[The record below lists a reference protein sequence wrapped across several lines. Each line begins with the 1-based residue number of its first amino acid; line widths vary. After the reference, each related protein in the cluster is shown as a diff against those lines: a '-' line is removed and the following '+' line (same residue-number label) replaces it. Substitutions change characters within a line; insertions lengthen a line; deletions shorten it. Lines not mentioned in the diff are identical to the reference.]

1 MKSLLTFALTVMLSM
16 VMVAA
21 AFGGAEGEAAATGG
35 VTLTEPGTFP
45 ITEEPSEISL
55 FTYGGA
61 AEGDLPN
68 SWLTAFLQEKTNVS
82 IDFHLTPT
90 ERFKEQMNLM
100 IASGEFVDVIIAQ
113 GNSLTQLS
121 RPEEMRLIQQGILM
135 PLDDLIETQSVWY
148 KQRLDELPGFREA
161 VTAPDGH
168 IYDFGTVGGCFHCKY
183 GQKMWINQT
192 WLDRLG
198 LEMPTNTD
206 EFYQVM
212 KAFKE
217 QDANGN
223 GDPNDEWPINTAK
236 AGAWVQID
244 GFLMMPFQFS
254 DVRQSQVRRLYVD
267 DGTIKAAYMQP
278 GYRDGLRYLKRMWD
292 EGLIYPDSFTQ
303 DRNQSKRLNQSG
315 EHAIFG
321 AVPAM
326 HHGYFSVGSGPEV
339 RWREYSGV
347 PPLDGP
353 MGRETPYYGYP
364 FNTGTTFLTSQARL
378 PEVAF
383 RLIDWL
389 YSDEGS
395 TAGAYGQE
403 GKSWRSPEPGELAV
417 NGKPAK
423 IAPQAVPEDD
433 PYYQNFTWGNRSSYY
448 SFLHSWRSSHQD
460 YMVPGPG
467 DSERF
472 LYVFSEVYEPFGA
485 ALEKMMPPLWY
496 SMDSISELS
505 QIYATLDEFVYESAV
520 AFITGT
526 KDIETEWDDYQ
537 DELRAIGVERYL
549 EITQEAYDSSEFAK

>member
-1 MKSLLTFALTVMLSM
+1 M
-16 VMVAA
+16 
-21 AFGGAEGEAAATGG
+21 
-35 VTLTEPGTFP
+35 
-45 ITEEPSEISL
+45 
-55 FTYGGA
+55 
-61 AEGDLPN
+61 
-68 SWLTAFLQEKTNVS
+68 
-82 IDFHLTPT
+82 
-90 ERFKEQMNLM
+90 
-100 IASGEFVDVIIAQ
+100 
-113 GNSLTQLS
+113 S
-121 RPEEMRLIQQGILM
+121 RPEEMRFIQQSILM
-135 PLDDLIETQSVWY
+135 PLDDLIGSQSVWY

-206 EFYQVM
+206 EFYEVM

-223 GDPNDEWPINTAK
+223 GDPNDEWPLNTAK

-254 DVRQSQVRRLYVD
+254 DVRQSQVRRLYVE
-267 DGTIKAAYMQP
+267 DGKIKAAYMQP
-278 GYRDGLRYLKRMWD
+278 GYREGLRYLKRMWD
-292 EGLIYPDSFTQ
+292 EGLIYPDSFAQ
-303 DRNQSKRLNQSG
+303 DRDQSRRLNQSG

-339 RWREYSGV
+339 RWREYAGV

-353 MGRETPYYGYP
+353 AGRETPYYGYP

-395 TAGAYGQE
+395 TAGSYGQE
-403 GKSWRSPEPGELAV
+403 GKSWRSPESGELAV
-417 NGKPAK
+417 NGKPAR
-423 IAPQAVPEDD
+423 IAPLAVPEDD
-433 PYYQNFTWGNRSSYY
+433 PYYQNYTWGNRSSYF

-467 DSERF
+467 RLGAVPVRLQRSVRAVRCTARNDDAAVV
-472 LYVFSEVYEPFGA
+472 VFHGQHLRVGTDLRHPRRVRVRVGGSVHHRDQGHRHQLGLLPGRAARHRRGA
-485 ALEKMMPPLWY
+485 LPGDYPGGVRQQRVRQVA
-496 SMDSISELS
+496 
-505 QIYATLDEFVYESAV
+505 ATAV
-520 AFITGT
+520 APARRKLCFR
-526 KDIETEWDDYQ
+526 
-537 DELRAIGVERYL
+537 RAVHC
-549 EITQEAYDSSEFAK
+549 SSEGPGGPPK

>member
-16 VMVAA
+16 VLVAA

-135 PLDDLIETQSVWY
+135 SLDDLIETQSVWY

-267 DGTIKAAYMQP
+267 DGKIKAAYMQP

-321 AVPAM
+321 AGPGDAPRLLLSGQRTRGALARVLRRAAAGRADGARDALLRLSVQHR
-326 HHGYFSVGSGPEV
+326 HHLPDQPGAAAG
-339 RWREYSGV
+339 SGV
-347 PPLDGP
+347 PPD
-353 MGRETPYYGYP
+353 
-364 FNTGTTFLTSQARL
+364 RL
-378 PEVAF
+378 ALLRRGIHRGIVRP
-383 RLIDWL
+383 
-389 YSDEGS
+389 G
-395 TAGAYGQE
+395 GQE
-403 GKSWRSPEPGELAV
+403 LAQPG
-417 NGKPAK
+417 
-423 IAPQAVPEDD
+423 
-433 PYYQNFTWGNRSSYY
+433 
-448 SFLHSWRSSHQD
+448 
-460 YMVPGPG
+460 
-467 DSERF
+467 
-472 LYVFSEVYEPFGA
+472 
-485 ALEKMMPPLWY
+485 
-496 SMDSISELS
+496 
-505 QIYATLDEFVYESAV
+505 
-520 AFITGT
+520 TG
-526 KDIETEWDDYQ
+526 
-537 DELRAIGVERYL
+537 
-549 EITQEAYDSSEFAK
+549 